1 MRNAYNIKKTIAI
14 LVALLALISCAKD
27 LSAVTSDSS
36 DEARTA
42 KDGWTITG
50 MLPVKKSIFIAD
62 GATVTLNEVSINANE
77 AWNDGEGAGT
87 GNALTALVSVKQ
99 ATAERLL
106 SAAMKPAES
115 MKALHLHSVNQV

>member
-87 GNALTALVSVKQ
+87 GK
-99 ATAERLL
+99 L
-106 SAAMKPAES
+106 SAAGIGGDETGRIHEGPTPTFRKS
-115 MKALHLHSVNQV
+115 SVVSANL

>member
-1 MRNAYNIKKTIAI
+1 MRNAYNIKKTI
-14 LVALLALISCAKD
+14 SAKTLD

-77 AWNDGEGAGT
+77 AWNDGEGASIGS
-87 GNALTALVSVKQ
+87 GNRGNCGKISIGGDETCRIHESPTPTFRKSSVVS
-99 ATAERLL
+99 ANL
-106 SAAMKPAES
+106 
-115 MKALHLHSVNQV
+115 